1 MKSLVAAVLAAGVAL
16 GPLALRAAENIQGAG
31 SSAAAPIYQSWARA
45 YQKSTGASL
54 AFEPV
59 GSSAGIAKL
68 RAKAVSFGA
77 SDVAPAE
84 AELNAAGL
92 LLFPVAITGVT
103 PVTHVPRVDK
113 PLRLTGDVLAAIFL
127 GEITEWDDARIAH
140 LNPGVALPKLPIK
153 VVVRADG
160 SGSTYNFA
168 DYLAKVSPAWKK
180 AYGVKSSLA
189 WPASFAAVQGSSAVV
204 KAVKETPGAIGYV
217 DYAYVKESKLATV
230 QLKNADG
237 DFVGP
242 SLEGFRAALA
252 ASEWASSATFTSTLT
267 NKPGRSS
274 WPITMG
280 TFVLMHKVA
289 SQPEQS
295 LAALRF
301 FAWAFLNGDTLVQEN
316 NFVRLPD
323 RIQAAAFKSLTTVKD
338 GSGQAIGMGLLTM
351 TK

>member
-1 MKSLVAAVLAAGVAL
+1 MAVGLAL
-16 GPLALRAAENIQGAG
+16 GHAGARATESIHGAG

-45 YQKSTGASL
+45 YQKATGASL

-84 AELNAAGL
+84 ADLDAAGL

-103 PVTHVPRVDK
+103 PVTHIPRVER
-113 PLRLTGDVLAAIFL
+113 PLRLTGEVLASIFL
-127 GEITEWDDARIAH
+127 GEITHWDDARIAQ
-140 LNPGVALPKLPIK
+140 LNGGVPLPSLPIK
-153 VVVRADG
+153 VVVRSDG

-180 AYGVKSSLA
+180 THGVKPSLG
-189 WPASFAAVQGSSAVV
+189 WPASFVAVQGSSAVV
-204 KAVKETPGAIGYV
+204 KAVKEIPGAIGYV
-217 DYAYVKESKLATV
+217 DYAYVKEAKLATV
-230 QLKNADG
+230 QLKNAEG
-237 DFVGP
+237 EFVGP
-242 SLEGFRAALA
+242 SLDGFKAALA
-252 ASEWASSATFTSTLT
+252 ASDWVTSAAFTTTLT
-267 NKPGRSS
+267 HKPGKAS

-280 TFVLMHKVA
+280 TFALVHKVA
-289 SQPEQS
+289 AQPEQS
-295 LAALRF
+295 LAALKF
-301 FAWAFLNGDTLVQEN
+301 FAWSFLNGDALVQQS

-323 RIQAAAFKSLTTVKD
+323 RVQAAAFKTLTAVKD
-338 GSGQAIGMGLLTM
+338 SSGQAIGMGLLSM